1 VLAYECASLRVL
13 LSGEPEQLAFAHEP
27 YAVLLPLVQG
37 HLPDAPPAGD
47 FVVDVRPDPDAAPAA
62 IGHVL
67 TST

>member
-13 LSGEPEQLAFAHEP
+13 LHGESEPVEFAHEP
-27 YAVLLPLVQG
+27 YAVLLPLVEG
-37 HLPDAPPAGD
+37 RLPEAPPPGE
-47 FVVDVRPDPDAAPAA
+47 FVVDVRPDPDAAAAA